1 MQIITKPVSIE
12 GWSVQQIYNFL
23 NPKPIDPAYGF
34 KLDKYLRTI

>member
-12 GWSVQQIYNFL
+12 TWSVQQIYDYL
-23 NPKPIDPAYGF
+23 IETPADPAYAF